1 MGPLNLS
8 LLSQNVT
15 YQEKSGHALVGTKV
29 MRSFQCKLHLGAVL
43 SYNDET
49 SYYRVMYGDGGHEDC
64 TFDEVIERRNIYIK
78 SKEKSKQSTVIK
90 KKRPS
95 THRHKAKK
103 LSKLSK

>member
-1 MGPLNLS
+1 
-8 LLSQNVT
+8 
-15 YQEKSGHALVGTKV
+15 
-29 MRSFQCKLHLGAVL
+29 
-43 SYNDET
+43 
-49 SYYRVMYGDGGHEDC
+49 MYGDGGHEDC